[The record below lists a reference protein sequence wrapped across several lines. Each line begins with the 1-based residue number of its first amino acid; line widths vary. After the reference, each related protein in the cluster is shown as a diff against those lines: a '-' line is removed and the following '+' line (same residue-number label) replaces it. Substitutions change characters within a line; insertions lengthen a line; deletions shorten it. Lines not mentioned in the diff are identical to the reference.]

1 MATELVD
8 LMTRPSISAWIVLR
22 NPHPGSSPRKPRR
35 IFSRTA
41 ATAFTLVE
49 LLVVIAIIGILVAL
63 LLPAVQASREAARR
77 MRCTSNLRQIGQ
89 ALHNYHDSH
98 GRLPYASSFDSID
111 TGTWAAFILPQIEQ
125 QPLYDK
131 LDFSWPMFHPV
142 NRDAVTTVVPAYICP
157 SDPQGSDPIL
167 SGRGNSSA
175 LPLLPRIWNPESCMG
190 LWYPVSMG
198 PAHMQPCS
206 FCPDPI
212 PSSANYC
219 CQGCSLGTADGT
231 DVPECGT
238 IPKGTFPG
246 MFGRCPKSIVLGH
259 VRDGLSNTFM
269 AGETLPGHSIWN
281 GAFAPNFPLASTEIP
296 PNTMERDN
304 GQQLWWRV
312 SGFKSEHPGGLNMLM
327 GDCSVHFI
335 SESIDYRLWNE
346 LGTRNGGEVT
356 AIP

>member
-1 MATELVD
+1 
-8 LMTRPSISAWIVLR
+8 MTKSSMSASISLR
-22 NPHPGSSPRKPRR
+22 DLRPGRSARKPLKILFRR
-35 IFSRTA
+35 DA
-41 ATAFTLVE
+41 AAFTLVE
-49 LLVVIAIIGILVAL
+49 LLVVIAIIGILMAL
-63 LLPAVQASREAARR
+63 LLPAVQAARETARR

-98 GRLPYASSFDSID
+98 GRLPYASSYASVD

-125 QPLYDK
+125 QPLYDQ
-131 LDFSWPMFHPV
+131 LDFNRPMFHPV
-142 NRDAVTTVVPAYICP
+142 NRDAVITVVPAYICP

-175 LPLLPRIWNPESCMG
+175 LPQGGVWNPESCMG

-198 PAHMQPCS
+198 PAHMSPCS

-219 CQGCSLGTADGT
+219 CQGCSLGSHDRS
-231 DVPECGT
+231 VRPECGT
-238 IPKGTFPG
+238 IPRGTFPG

-269 AGETLPGHSIWN
+269 AGETLPGHNVWN

-296 PNTMERDN
+296 PNTMERDDSST
-304 GQQLWWRV
+304 LWWRV
-312 SGFKSEHPGGLNMLM
+312 SGFKSEHPGGVNMLM
-327 GDCSVHFI
+327 GDCSVHFV

-346 LGTRNGGEVT
+346 LGTRSGGEVAT
-356 AIP
+356 IP